1 MPSPFLTNRMSVTF
15 HQPGADN
22 GSPFVVP
29 GYFAADGDAGNTGAH
44 AGNVWRAHF
53 TPPRTGNWTASVAFV
68 TGDDVAVS
76 RSFPDDGDCGTALP
90 SVHGL
95 STSFVVTESDKTAP
109 DLRSQ
114 GRLQYVGERYLRF
127 QGSGEYFVKAGVS
140 QIGVL
145 LSIGRQLGDLSLGLA
160 VPPDPKC
167 SQSFLQFP
175 GRGNP
180 LACPLS
186 TGAPNALS
194 LPCLFIPLSS
204 MPSALIDSPM
214 YYECRSRLQTDSPE
228 NLLGCKHAAGTGS
241 RRGNMHP

>member
-1 MPSPFLTNRMSVTF
+1 MSVTF
-15 HQPGADN
+15 HQPSADN

-29 GYFAADGDAGNTGAH
+29 GFFAADGDAGNTGAQ

-53 TPPRTGNWTASVAFV
+53 TPPRTGSWTASVAFV

-76 RSFPDDGDCGTALP
+76 DAGDGGTALS

-127 QGSGEYFVKAGVS
+127 QGSREYFVKAGVS

-145 LSIGRQLGDLSLGLA
+145 LSIG
-160 VPPDPKC
+160 
-167 SQSFLQFP
+167 
-175 GRGNP
+175 
-180 LACPLS
+180 
-186 TGAPNALS
+186 
-194 LPCLFIPLSS
+194 
-204 MPSALIDSPM
+204 
-214 YYECRSRLQTDSPE
+214 
-228 NLLGCKHAAGTGS
+228 
-241 RRGNMHP
+241 